1 MFMHTDS
8 MTPNNSLTLNRREM
22 IKQIALASGLALS
35 ATSLNSLAASLLKP
49 TDLSRRKLNLLT
61 ADQLLVLRE
70 LGEVIIPATD
80 TPGAIATGVHD
91 FINGYA
97 AHCLSKEEQHQLTST
112 LNKIADAAK
121 THQKMSFDQLSLA
134 QKVELL
140 TKIEQAKSPFT
151 EQDRTDLKQVK
162 ALVVFAYY
170 TSEAGASKELA
181 YLAIPGGY
189 KGNFKFST
197 VGKAWA
203 LSQ

>member
-1 MFMHTDS
+1 MHSDS
-8 MTPNNSLTLNRREM
+8 LTPNNGLTLNRREV
-22 IKQIALASGLALS
+22 IKHLALASGLALS

-70 LGEVIIPATD
+70 LGEVIIPTTD

-97 AHCLSKEEQHQLTST
+97 AHCLSKEEQNQLVVT
-112 LNKIADAAK
+112 LNKIADVAK
-121 THQKMSFDQLSLA
+121 NHHKKLFDQLNLS
-134 QKVELL
+134 QKIELL
-140 TKIEQAKSPFT
+140 TKMEQAKSPFT
-151 EQDRTDLKQVK
+151 EQDRTDFKQVK

-170 TSEAGASKELA
+170 TSETGANKELA

-189 KGNFKFST
+189 KGNFKFSA

>member
-1 MFMHTDS
+1 MLE
-8 MTPNNSLTLNRREM
+8 NSLTLDRREA
-22 IKQIALASGLALS
+22 IKYMALACGLVLS
-35 ATSLNSLAASLLKP
+35 ASSLNLLAASLLKP
-49 TDLSRRKLNLLT
+49 TDLNRRKLKLLS

-70 LGEVIIPATD
+70 LGEVIIPTTD
-80 TPGAIATGVHD
+80 SPGAITAGVHD

-97 AHCLSKEEQHQLTST
+97 AHCLSKEEQHQLVST
-112 LNKIADAAK
+112 LDKIANAAK
-121 THQKMSFDQLSLA
+121 THQKIAFDKLSVD

-140 TKIEQAKSPFT
+140 TQIEQAKSPFT
-151 EQDRTDLKQVK
+151 EQDRKDLKQVK

-170 TSEAGASKELA
+170 TSEAGATKELA

-189 KGNFKFST
+189 KGNFKFNA

>member
-1 MFMHTDS
+1 MHTDS

-22 IKQIALASGLALS
+22 IKHIALASGLALS
-35 ATSLNSLAASLLKP
+35 AASLNSLAASLLKP

-97 AHCLSKEEQHQLTST
+97 AHCLSKEEQNQLVNT
-112 LNKIADAAK
+112 LNKIADSAK

-140 TKIEQAKSPFT
+140 TKIEQAKSPFK
-151 EQDRTDLKQVK
+151 EQDRKDFKQVK

-170 TSEAGASKELA
+170 TSEAGASKELT

>member
-1 MFMHTDS
+1 
-8 MTPNNSLTLNRREM
+8 M
-22 IKQIALASGLALS
+22 IKHLALASGLALS

-61 ADQLLVLRE
+61 ADQLAVLRE

-91 FINGYA
+91 FINSYA
-97 AHCLSKEEQHQLTST
+97 AHCLSKEEQHQLVAT

-121 THQKMSFDQLSLA
+121 THHKKLFDQLNLS
-134 QKVELL
+134 QKIELL
-140 TKIEQAKSPFT
+140 THIEQAKSPFT
-151 EQDRTDLKQVK
+151 EQDRTDFKQVK

-170 TSEAGASKELA
+170 TSEVGASKELA

-189 KGNFKFST
+189 KGNFKFSA